1 MDEDSTDPVGMEGLL
16 DQVPQT
22 SSMPDTSLLENA
34 EQPSIPIVDMDLV
47 STPTVNPITQ
57 THSAQ
62 SNEQPTLQS
71 NAINHIDPT
80 KPSVHEASIELPL
93 QDKSM
98 EPAVVEDLFN
108 TPGHLVVEQVD
119 HDVVEGS
126 AAPSMSPSES
136 NTQGHSP
143 LPARSSSP
151 SDSAANSLLSSGIS
165 LDPVKLPSTSP
176 KVAPSPAPLHISAP
190 PPEPLLR
197 LLSLTRLSSEAYFV
211 PLFQLLHNT
220 PYLGEFVLKLDD
232 ILAPK
237 SLESASPAA
246 LLATIERM
254 KAQELIV
261 ETEFEQRAHDSEREL
276 RTMASQL
283 TKINEQT
290 EQDRLSNVSNA
301 TLVSSLRQEIRQKDA
316 ELGSW
321 HEKDLANQSLIQS
334 LKNSESAQQSAAKLR
349 DELHVSLAKV
359 GELQSAQVEQR
370 LSSSSLEQQIE
381 QLQKSNTWLDDELK
395 RRTFQLSE
403 YRREKTDQ
411 LSSLQ
416 SKVEVLSQEKCGL
429 EASNSSAQSWAD
441 SRILLLEQQFKN
453 EMSSQKRLTELYLNK
468 SQELADQN
476 SELDLLLRQ
485 TEAGI
490 EQLQEDHRSIEE
502 SLRNELDQ
510 SNQSVEK
517 LQEELKSTLKQLESV
532 HDNPFISNSPDP
544 MSHLSST
551 ATALSK
557 AQKSGKSMTEI
568 ITEYHDMKTQLVRSQ
583 HEEERLKEMVQH
595 IMTELEE
602 RAPVLHQNKID
613 LVHANEELE
622 RISSELA
629 TALQQR
635 TQATNEVNIINA
647 DKNAL
652 QQENIL
658 LQQVAGSGSQVQALL
673 RQSEQSKNGLG
684 GADALHSL
692 PYNRS
697 VTSTHASNGV
707 KYSEMAADDIISE
720 RLVVFKNIEEL
731 QSQNQTLLRTVR
743 SLTLKLE
750 AYDVER
756 ARERDE
762 WQTHELEE
770 AANMIKAMQEQLAH
784 QTNMIQSFV
793 NERDS
798 WRSIAERRGAASPN
812 GAKEPT
818 VRVSSPFRS
827 SDNHAST
834 TMASVDTKELKSQI
848 ESLLQERT
856 ELSIQVAKL
865 NNQHQYSQERDSFIN
880 KKLQYQEEE
889 SAQLRQRLQTLS
901 DLSSRMMQRHR
912 SSPMD

>member
-22 SSMPDTSLLENA
+22 SSIPDTSLLESA

-80 KPSVHEASIELPL
+80 EPSVHEASIELPL

-119 HDVVEGS
+119 HDVVEGP

-176 KVAPSPAPLHISAP
+176 KVAPSPAPLHVSAP

-334 LKNSESAQQSAAKLR
+334 LSSEKKVLTNQILKKHEDIVRLTENSESAQQSAAKLR
-349 DELHVSLAKV
+349 DELHVSLA
-359 GELQSAQVEQR
+359 
-370 LSSSSLEQQIE
+370 
-381 QLQKSNTWLDDELK
+381 
-395 RRTFQLSE
+395 
-403 YRREKTDQ
+403 KTDQ

-429 EASNSSAQSWAD
+429 EASNSSAQSWGMELEQKLHSATEKYKEAD

-502 SLRNELDQ
+502 SLRNETG
-510 SNQSVEK
+510 SV
-517 LQEELKSTLKQLESV
+517 KSKC
-532 HDNPFISNSPDP
+532 
-544 MSHLSST
+544 
-551 ATALSK
+551 
-557 AQKSGKSMTEI
+557 
-568 ITEYHDMKTQLVRSQ
+568 
-583 HEEERLKEMVQH
+583 
-595 IMTELEE
+595 
-602 RAPVLHQNKID
+602 
-613 LVHANEELE
+613 
-622 RISSELA
+622 
-629 TALQQR
+629 
-635 TQATNEVNIINA
+635 
-647 DKNAL
+647 
-652 QQENIL
+652 
-658 LQQVAGSGSQVQALL
+658 
-673 RQSEQSKNGLG
+673 
-684 GADALHSL
+684 
-692 PYNRS
+692 
-697 VTSTHASNGV
+697 
-707 KYSEMAADDIISE
+707 
-720 RLVVFKNIEEL
+720 
-731 QSQNQTLLRTVR
+731 
-743 SLTLKLE
+743 
-750 AYDVER
+750 
-756 ARERDE
+756 
-762 WQTHELEE
+762 
-770 AANMIKAMQEQLAH
+770 
-784 QTNMIQSFV
+784 
-793 NERDS
+793 
-798 WRSIAERRGAASPN
+798 
-812 GAKEPT
+812 
-818 VRVSSPFRS
+818 
-827 SDNHAST
+827 
-834 TMASVDTKELKSQI
+834 
-848 ESLLQERT
+848 
-856 ELSIQVAKL
+856 
-865 NNQHQYSQERDSFIN
+865 
-880 KKLQYQEEE
+880 
-889 SAQLRQRLQTLS
+889 
-901 DLSSRMMQRHR
+901 
-912 SSPMD
+912 